1 MGGELKVGRKTED
14 RQQRFAREYVI
25 DLNAKRA
32 AISAGYS
39 ERSAQEQGSRLLSNR
54 KVQAMIDKLQT
65 ARASKLELKAEQV
78 VEELRRLAFSNMQDY
93 MRVDD
98 SGWPELD
105 LSALTRDQ
113 AAAIQEFSEDATGG
127 TGDGERRQ
135 VLRRRFKLADKRGS
149 LELLGRHLGMF
160 QDNLKVTGFEGLAER
175 LNELRSK
182 KNGNSVPR
190 S

>member
-1 MGGELKVGRKTED
+1 MAQKSAIKHDL
-14 RQQRFAREYVI
+14 FAREYVI
-25 DLNAKRA
+25 DLNATRA
-32 AISAGYS
+32 AIAAGYS
-39 ERSAQEQGSRLLSNR
+39 QATAEQAGSRLLSNV
-54 KVQAMIDKLQT
+54 KVKRRVDQLLS
-65 ARASKLELKAEQV
+65 ARATRLEIKADRV
-78 VEELRRLAFSNMQDY
+78 AEELQRLAFANMQDY
-93 MRVDD
+93 MRVNAD
-98 SGWPELD
+98 GWPELD

-175 LNELRSK
+175 LNELRSR
-182 KNGNSVPR
+182 KNGDSR
-190 S
+190 SRS